1 MPPLLLTRRARARIE
16 GVRPR
21 HSRWHEPKKKRR
33 RWSGGNSADVA
44 ASVVSLRAMP
54 RLAGCAGVC
63 ALGRAAPPGVRRTSA
78 FAIPSARALPAPELG
93 ASRGAWAAARA
104 LQRAGKEPTL
114 THTRAAR
121 VCAEALDESLVA
133 PSAGWPDTLLRRVLH
148 VPIGAPQRDMLLT
161 ALLRGIWAAPHNLA
175 GGTYARLLRRMRG
188 VPLPHTRRAMHG
200 HVCAGHLPDP
210 AVWQALLRLHAQAHD
225 WARMDE
231 ILRLGME
238 GGMLNAADEY
248 HYTLLRLQHDPS
260 APHPHNSMDVLLQHM
275 QQSGLR
281 LNDAMLVR
289 LLHALVAPV
298 RRAAAA
304 HVSTE
309 RMAQKVA
316 PVQRLVD
323 AFFVWL
329 CHHDAL
335 PLAAFRRSLAHM
347 LELELELLAAQHQAV
362 MSEAR
367 RVHRPC
373 SPFPPRTS
381 LQKVQAKLAL
391 VSDTLRGDDG
401 LLERVQIALD
411 ATSGRSREATAKL
424 QAWIARDASDS
435 ARELQRRALVHIFSQ
450 ACRHA
455 RPRRLVPMLH
465 VLAAGTSADLWCP
478 PAARTAAPP
487 AATLVRLWTR
497 FVGAWTHLIG
507 VRRGRRTRERVA
519 QTAMG
524 WPLVARTLDLLTR
537 TASQVP
543 AAWAPVWDHP
553 ERCRALVTAARHA
566 PSLSRAI
573 ARVDE
578 CLRTMQVPGRIH
590 RSFQKAVAT
599 VPRYP

>member
-1 MPPLLLTRRARARIE
+1 M
-16 GVRPR
+16 
-21 HSRWHEPKKKRR
+21 
-33 RWSGGNSADVA
+33 
-44 ASVVSLRAMP
+44 
-54 RLAGCAGVC
+54 
-63 ALGRAAPPGVRRTSA
+63 
-78 FAIPSARALPAPELG
+78 
-93 ASRGAWAAARA
+93 
-104 LQRAGKEPTL
+104 
-114 THTRAAR
+114 
-121 VCAEALDESLVA
+121 
-133 PSAGWPDTLLRRVLH
+133 LH

-161 ALLRGIWAAPHNLA
+161 ALLRGIWAVPHNLA
-175 GGTYARLLRRMRG
+175 PGTYVRLLRRMRG
-188 VPLPHTRRAMHG
+188 GTLPHTRRAMHG

-231 ILRLGME
+231 MLRLGIE
-238 GGMLNAADEY
+238 SSMLSAADEY

-289 LLHALVAPV
+289 LLHALVVPV

-304 HVSTE
+304 HVDTE

-347 LELELELLAAQHQAV
+347 LELELELLSAQHQAV

-367 RVHRPC
+367 RAHRPC
-373 SPFPPRTS
+373 SPFPSRAN
-381 LQKVQAKLAL
+381 LQKMRAKLAL

-401 LLERVQIALD
+401 LLDRVQISMD

-424 QAWIARDASDS
+424 QAWIARDASDN
-435 ARELQRRALVHIFSQ
+435 AREMQRRALVHIFSQ

-465 VLAAGTSADLWCP
+465 VLAAGASADLWRP
-478 PAARTAAPP
+478 PTARAAAAP
-487 AATLVRLWTR
+487 AVTLVRLWTR

-507 VRRGRRTRERVA
+507 VRRGRRMRVRVA
-519 QTAMG
+519 QTPMG
-524 WPLVARTLDLLTR
+524 WPLLARALDLLTR

-543 AAWAPVWDHP
+543 ATWAPVWDHP
-553 ERCRALVTAARHA
+553 ERCRALVTAAKHS
-566 PSLSRAI
+566 PNPPRAI

-578 CLRTMQVPGRIH
+578 CLHTMQVPGRIQ
-590 RSFQKAVAT
+590 RSFQKAVAAA
-599 VPRYP
+599 PRYP